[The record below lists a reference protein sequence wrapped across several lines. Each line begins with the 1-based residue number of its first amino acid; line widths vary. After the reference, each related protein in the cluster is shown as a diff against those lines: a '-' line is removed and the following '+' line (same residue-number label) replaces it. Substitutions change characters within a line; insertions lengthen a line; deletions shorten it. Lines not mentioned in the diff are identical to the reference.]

1 MAEVT
6 KTLKKLFFL
15 LMLLLLFSCKSD
27 YKCGEILNKIST
39 SEQYI
44 FVICFDG
51 CDRITS
57 NDFQGSMRSD
67 VQVDA
72 ATFEE
77 FNEGDNYC
85 VE

>member
-1 MAEVT
+1 M
-6 KTLKKLFFL
+6 KKWLFL
-15 LMLLLLFSCKSD
+15 LVLLLFFSCKSD
-27 YKCGEILNKIST
+27 DKCGVILDKIST

-44 FVICFDG
+44 FVICFNG

-72 ATFEE
+72 AIFKE
-77 FNEGDNYC
+77 FSAGDNYC

>member
-1 MAEVT
+1 M
-6 KTLKKLFFL
+6 KKLL
-15 LMLLLLFSCKSD
+15 LLLVLLLLFSCKSD
-27 YKCGEILNKIST
+27 DKCGEILDKIST
-39 SEQYI
+39 SGQYI

-57 NDFQGSMRSD
+57 NDFQGSKRSD

>member
-1 MAEVT
+1 MCM
-6 KTLKKLFFL
+6 KKLLFL
-15 LMLLLLFSCKSD
+15 LVLLLLFSCKSD
-27 YKCGEILNKIST
+27 DKCGEILDKIST

-44 FVICFDG
+44 FVICFHG

-57 NDFQGSMRSD
+57 NEYQGSMRSD

-72 ATFEE
+72 ATFEK
-77 FNEGDNYC
+77 FSAGDNYC

>member
-1 MAEVT
+1 MCM
-6 KTLKKLFFL
+6 KKLL
-15 LMLLLLFSCKSD
+15 LLLVLLLLFSCKSD
-27 YKCGEILNKIST
+27 DKCGEILDKIST

-57 NDFQGSMRSD
+57 NDFQGSKRSD

-77 FNEGDNYC
+77 FNEGDKYC

>member
-1 MAEVT
+1 M
-6 KTLKKLFFL
+6 KKPLFL
-15 LMLLLLFSCKSD
+15 LVPLLLFSCKSD
-27 YKCGEILNKIST
+27 DKCGEILDKIST

-57 NDFQGSMRSD
+57 NNFQGSMRSD

-77 FNEGDNYC
+77 FNEGENYC

>member
-1 MAEVT
+1 MCM
-6 KTLKKLFFL
+6 KKLL
-15 LMLLLLFSCKSD
+15 LLLVLLLLFSCKSD
-27 YKCGEILNKIST
+27 DKCGEILDKIST

-57 NDFQGSMRSD
+57 NDFKGSKRSD

>member
-1 MAEVT
+1 MCM
-6 KTLKKLFFL
+6 KKLLFL
-15 LMLLLLFSCKSD
+15 FVLLLLFSCKSD
-27 YKCGEILNKIST
+27 DKCGEILDKIST

-67 VQVDA
+67 VQVDT

-77 FNEGDNYC
+77 FNEGDNYS

>member
-1 MAEVT
+1 MCM
-6 KTLKKLFFL
+6 KKLLFL
-15 LMLLLLFSCKSD
+15 LVLLLLFSCKSD
-27 YKCGEILNKIST
+27 DKCGEILDKIST

-57 NDFQGSMRSD
+57 NDLQGSMRSD

>member
-1 MAEVT
+1 MCM
-6 KTLKKLFFL
+6 KKLL
-15 LMLLLLFSCKSD
+15 LLLVLLLLFSCKSD
-27 YKCGEILNKIST
+27 DKCGEILDKIST

-44 FVICFDG
+44 FVICFYG

-57 NDFQGSMRSD
+57 NDFQGSKRSD

>member
-1 MAEVT
+1 M
-6 KTLKKLFFL
+6 KKIISGI
-15 LMLLLLFSCKSD
+15 LLLFLSCKSD
-27 YKCGEILNKIST
+27 DKCGEILDKIST

-57 NDFQGSMRSD
+57 NEYQGSMGSD

-72 ATFEE
+72 ATFEK
-77 FNEGDNYC
+77 FSAGDNYC